1 MKNIKNKRIATLALL
16 LSIVQLNAQ
25 QLPLFNT
32 YSYDLMQLN
41 IAAIGRTCVEAN
53 LNYRAQW
60 LGLRETPRLYQLNA
74 GMALGNSSGL
84 GVKVAQ
90 NTLGLLKFTS
100 ATLGYAYRAKIN
112 DKSKLHLGIGAAWQQ
127 NNFNASKAIVN
138 DNNDA
143 ALSNAQTLRSNNF
156 DCEAGALFLGDKL
169 TAGISALH
177 LYNTNSK
184 FNTVG
189 FKTNPQLNAM
199 AAYKFNKG
207 KTVEVEPWLIN
218 RYTIN
223 GINQPEAM
231 LNVRFK
237 QMITV
242 GGGYRLN
249 YGYLAMAGFELNVL
263 KLAYSFDYGVGK
275 NAASLGA
282 SHQILIGVDLCRKKA
297 KTPDPIAE
305 APTPEPK
312 VEPKPE
318 PVKEEPKP
326 EPVVVKEEPKPDP
339 PAAPPIADKDAEA
352 KKAIVNINSLCELLV
367 FDLNQSILSE
377 DKKSVLDKISDLIK
391 TNDLKVK
398 ITGFACNKG
407 SEEQNKLLSYKRAEH
422 VKNELHKRGIS
433 NSKLETFGV
442 GEEKELFDNN
452 SNLQPKNRT
461 VRISL

>member
-1 MKNIKNKRIATLALL
+1 MKRIVNKFLVMFVLMLL
-16 LSIVQLNAQ
+16 IVSLKAQ

-60 LGLRETPRLYQLNA
+60 LGLKETPRLYQLNA

-100 ATLGYAYRAKIN
+100 ATLGYAYRVKIN

-127 NNFNASKAIVN
+127 NNFNANKAIVN
-138 DNNDA
+138 DNNDIT
-143 ALSNAQTLRSNNF
+143 LSNAQNLRSNNF

-184 FNTVG
+184 FGSIG
-189 FKTNPQLNAM
+189 FKTTPQLNAV

-207 KTVEVEPWLIN
+207 KTVEVEPWLVN

-223 GINQPEAM
+223 GTNQPEAM
-231 LNVRFK
+231 INVRFK
-237 QMITV
+237 QMITL

-297 KTPDPIAE
+297 KTPEPVVE
-305 APTPEPK
+305 TPAP
-312 VEPKPE
+312 EPKPE
-318 PVKEEPKP
+318 PI
-326 EPVVVKEEPKPDP
+326 VVKEEPKSE
-339 PAAPPIADKDAEA
+339 PIIVKEEPKVETPSTPIVDKDAEA
-352 KKAIVNINSLCELLV
+352 KKAIRDINLLCESLV
-367 FDLNQSILSE
+367 FDLNQSTLGE
-377 DKKSVLDKISDLIK
+377 DKKANLDKMADIIK
-391 TNDLKVK
+391 ANNLNLK

-407 SEEQNKLLSYKRAEH
+407 NEEYNKLLSHKRAEY
-422 VKNELHKRGIS
+422 VKGELHKRGIS
-433 NSKLETFGV
+433 NSKLETFGI

-452 SNLQPKNRT
+452 TSLQPKNRT

>member
-1 MKNIKNKRIATLALL
+1 MKKIKNKLIVTIALL
-16 LSIVQLNAQ
+16 LSIMQLNAQ

-60 LGLRETPRLYQLNA
+60 LGLKETPRLYQLNA

-127 NNFNASKAIVN
+127 NNFNTSKAIVN
-138 DNNDA
+138 DNNDVT
-143 ALSNAQTLRSNNF
+143 LSNAQTLRSNNF

-184 FNTVG
+184 FGNIG
-189 FKTNPQLNAM
+189 FKTTPQLNAV

-207 KTVEVEPWLIN
+207 KTVEVEPWLVN
-218 RYTIN
+218 RYTFN
-223 GINQPEAM
+223 GVNQPEAM
-231 LNVRFK
+231 VNVRFK

-263 KLAYSFDYGVGK
+263 KLAYSFDYGIGK

-282 SHQILIGVDLCRKKA
+282 SHQILIGVDLCRKKT
-297 KTPDPIAE
+297 KTPEPIAE
-305 APTPEPK
+305 TPTPEPK
-312 VEPKPE
+312 PE
-318 PVKEEPKP
+318 PIKEEPKP
-326 EPVVVKEEPKPDP
+326 EPVVVKEVPKIETP
-339 PAAPPIADKDAEA
+339 PAPIADKDAEA
-352 KKAIVNINSLCELLV
+352 KKAMADINLWCEELV
-367 FDLNQSILSE
+367 FNLNESTLSA
-377 DKKSVLDKISDLIK
+377 DKKPNLDKIADIIK

-407 SEEQNKLLSYKRAEH
+407 SEEYNKLLSYKRAEH

-433 NSKLETFGV
+433 NSKLETFGI

-452 SNLQPKNRT
+452 TNLQAKNRT